1 MSLSAGTHLGPYEIL
16 SPLGAGGMGEV
27 YRARDT
33 RLERTVAIK
42 ILPAHLSSD
51 PVRKQR
57 FEREAKTISSLN
69 HPHICVLHDVGSQD
83 GIDYLVMECVEG
95 ETLAK
100 RLEKGPLPLELLLKF
115 GAQIADAL
123 DKAHR
128 NGVVHRD
135 LKPGNIMLT
144 PAGAKLLDFGLAK
157 PAVPLTGGATLTAT
171 SMRTTPMTQEG
182 TVVGTFQYM
191 SPEQIEGKDLDGRS
205 DIFSLGA
212 VLYEMLAGQRAFE
225 GKSQLSVASAI
236 LEKEPAPI
244 STAKPLTPPA
254 LDRAIRR
261 CLAKDP
267 EERWQ
272 TARDIAIEL
281 KWIADS
287 GLQSNAAAP
296 GIERS
301 KHSIQLTV
309 AALAL
314 TAVIAAAL
322 GILYA
327 RKPAPDVRVTRTYVK
342 AEAGSGFI
350 FSGDQKG
357 FAISPDGRNLAY
369 VASTPSPDSKSA
381 LWIRPMDSLHARLLP
396 GTEAAGFPFWSPDGR
411 YIGFF
416 AGGKLKKIDV
426 QGGPPAIICDAPDGR
441 GGSWNQ
447 QGDIVFTPT
456 VNSPIYRVS
465 ASGGPISQ
473 LTTQNPSNNETTHR
487 WPWFLPDGRH
497 FIFLAGSTFTPSE
510 SATNSIMLGS
520 LDSKETRL
528 LFHTHYQAVYASGH
542 MLFLRQS
549 SLMAQPFD
557 AKRFELTGEA
567 APVAEQVLEDSSI
580 AHAWFSPSEDG
591 VLLYAQGAA
600 KNRQLVWFDRSGK
613 QIEAVP
619 GDDAYAGISLSRD
632 GKKLAYYLDGTGFDV
647 WAFDIARGV
656 KTPLTFG
663 ASSGQ
668 GNLYPVW
675 SPDGKYVVYTSYR
688 DGKYGLYQK
697 SADGS
702 GGETLLLEG
711 IDHFRVPTS
720 WSTDGRF
727 FIYHEGVSGGTYANG
742 VPGGWSIWVLPL
754 FGDHKA
760 YPFIQSTFSARE
772 ANFSPDGKWLAY
784 CSNES
789 GEYRVYVVPF
799 PGPGG
804 KWQVSLGDGRGPLWR
819 RDGKEIFYLS
829 TDNKL
834 MAVKVE
840 TSGGSFA
847 ASEARVLFDSHSYGV
862 FGRYDAS
869 ADGQRFVVVYE
880 GNRPSSSTLTFVVS
894 WPAELKKK

>member
-1 MSLSAGTHLGPYEIL
+1 
-16 SPLGAGGMGEV
+16 MGEV
-27 YRARDT
+27 FRARDT

-42 ILPAHLSSD
+42 ILPPQLSND
-51 PVRKQR
+51 LVRRQR

-69 HPHICVLHDVGSQD
+69 HPHICVLYDVGHQD
-83 GIDYLVMECVEG
+83 GTDYLVMECLEG

-100 RLEKGPLPLELLLKF
+100 RLEKGPIAIEQVLKF
-115 GAQIADAL
+115 GGQIADAL

-128 NGVVHRD
+128 SGVVHRD

-144 PAGAKLLDFGLAK
+144 PTGAKLLDFGLAK
-157 PAVPLTGGATLTAT
+157 PAVPLTTGATLTAAAAT
-171 SMRTTPMTQEG
+171 PTTPVTQEG
-182 TVVGTFQYM
+182 TILGTFQYM
-191 SPEQIEGKDLDGRS
+191 SPEQIEGKELDGRS
-205 DIFSLGA
+205 DTFSLGA
-212 VLYEMLAGQRAFE
+212 VLYEMLTGQRAFQ

-236 LEKEPAPI
+236 LEREPAPI
-244 STAKPLTPPA
+244 SVVKPMTPPT
-254 LDRAIRR
+254 LDHAIRR

-272 TARDIAIEL
+272 TARDVAIEL

-287 GLQSNAAAP
+287 GPSTGAAHSAADRAGP
-296 GIERS
+296 RER
-301 KHSIQLTV
+301 ILAIALV
-309 AALAL
+309 LAAG
-314 TAVIAAAL
+314 AAITF

-327 RKPAPDVRVTRTYVK
+327 KRPATAPRVMRTYIK
-342 AEAGSGFI
+342 SEEASSFI

-369 VASTPSPDSKSA
+369 VASTPTPDAKSA

-416 AGGKLKKIDV
+416 AGGKLKKIDS

-465 ASGGPISQ
+465 ASGGPITR
-473 LTTQNPSNNETTHR
+473 LTMQDPSKNETTHR

-497 FIFLAGSTFTPSE
+497 FIFLAGSTFTPRE
-510 SATNSIMLGS
+510 SASNSILMGS
-520 LDSKETRL
+520 LDSKESKL

-557 AKRFELTGEA
+557 AQRFEFTGEA
-567 APVAEQVLEDSSI
+567 VPIAEQVREDSSI
-580 AHAWFSPSEDG
+580 AHAWFSPSANG
-591 VLLYAQGAA
+591 LLLYAEGAA
-600 KNRQLVWFDRSGK
+600 KNRQLVWFDRNGK

-619 GDDAYAGISLSRD
+619 GEDAYAGISLSRD
-632 GKKLAYYLDGTGFDV
+632 GKKLAYYLDGNGFDV
-647 WAFDIARGV
+647 WGFDIARGV

-663 ASSGQ
+663 AASGQ

-675 SPDGKYVVYTSYR
+675 SPDEKYIAYTSYR
-688 DGKYGLYQK
+688 DGKYSLYQK
-697 SADGS
+697 PADGS
-702 GGETLLLEG
+702 GGETVLLEG

-720 WSTDGRF
+720 WSTDGKF
-727 FIYHEGVSGGTYANG
+727 LVYHEGVSGGTYANG
-742 VPGGWSIWVLPL
+742 VPGGWSIWILPL
-754 FGDHKA
+754 FGDHKT
-760 YPFIQSTFSARE
+760 YPFIQSSFSARE
-772 ANFSPDGKWLAY
+772 ASFSPDGKWLAY

-799 PGPGG
+799 PGSGG
-804 KWQVSLGDGRGPLWR
+804 KWQVSIGDGRGPLWR

-829 TDNKL
+829 ADNKL

-847 ASEARVLFDSHSYGV
+847 AGGARALFDSHSYGV

-880 GNRPSSSTLTFVVS
+880 GNQSSSTLTSVLN
-894 WPAELKKK
+894 WTADLKEH